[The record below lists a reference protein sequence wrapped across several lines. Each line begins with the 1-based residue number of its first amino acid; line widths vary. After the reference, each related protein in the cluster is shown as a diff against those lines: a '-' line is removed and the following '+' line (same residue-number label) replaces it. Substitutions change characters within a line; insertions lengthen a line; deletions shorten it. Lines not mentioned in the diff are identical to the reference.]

1 MREIFPTIPPVTG
14 PTSGSAGRRIRWE
27 EESRMKRSRF
37 LNSLFSAALLTV
49 ASLGMRPAGAAP
61 AVAKLFAVPT
71 GPLSPADPRSQ
82 LDPALRF
89 VAPMPDP
96 QEQQNLAP
104 LPAGVGEREVL

>member
-1 MREIFPTIPPVTG
+1 
-14 PTSGSAGRRIRWE
+14 
-27 EESRMKRSRF
+27 MKRSRF
-37 LNSLFSAALLTV
+37 LNSLLSATLLTAV
-49 ASLGMRPAGAAP
+49 SLGMRPAGAAP

-96 QEQQNLAP
+96 QEPKNLAP
-104 LPAGVGEREVL
+104 LRTGEGEREVLHVLGTRQTFVAPLNLRSFSIQSLS